1 MVIKRQ
7 VFGVMPD
14 GRMVD
19 LYTLVNSHGLE
30 ARIANYGGTVVSL
43 FAPDREGKWAD
54 IVLGRE
60 NLEGYFPNNPYF
72 GCIVGRYG
80 NRIAGGKFVLN
91 GVEHTLARNNGPNH
105 LHGGVKG
112 FNQALWDAETF
123 LSETGPSL
131 KLSYLSPDGEE
142 GYPGN
147 LSVTVTY
154 TVTDANELRIDYEA
168 AADRPT
174 VVNLTHHSYFNLA
187 GAEAG
192 NILGHELTINADAF
206 TPIDE
211 TLITTG
217 EIRSVKG
224 TPLDFTE
231 PAVIGA
237 RIGEDYDQLVFG
249 LGYDHNWVLNKA
261 GSELSFAAR
270 VREPASGRVMEV
282 YTTEPGIQFYS
293 GNFLDGSITG
303 KKGKVYHKRDG
314 LCLETQHF
322 PDSVNKPRFPS
333 TVLNPGERY
342 TQTTIYR
349 FEAEG

>member
-1 MVIKRQ
+1 VVIKRQ
-7 VFGVMPD
+7 VFGVLPD
-14 GRMVD
+14 GRVVD
-19 LYTLVNSHGLE
+19 LYTLVNDNGME
-30 ARIANYGGTVVSL
+30 ARITSYGGIVVSL
-43 FAPDREGKWAD
+43 FVPDREGRWAD
-54 IVLGRE
+54 VVLGHE
-60 NLEGYFPNNPYF
+60 NLAGYLPNNAYF

-91 GVEHTLARNNGPNH
+91 GKEYTLARNNGPNH
-105 LHGGVKG
+105 LHGGIRG
-112 FNQALWDAETF
+112 FDQALWDAEAF
-123 LSETGPSL
+123 RSEAGPSL
-131 KLSYLSPDGEE
+131 KLSRLSPDGEE

-154 TVTDANELRIDYEA
+154 TITDANELRIDYKA
-168 AADRPT
+168 ATDRPT

-187 GAEAG
+187 GAGAG
-192 NILGHELTINADAF
+192 NILGHELAIDADSF
-206 TPIDE
+206 TPIDD

-224 TPLDFTE
+224 TPLEFTK
-231 PAVIGA
+231 PIPIGA
-237 RIGEDYDQLVFG
+237 RIDDAYDQLVFG

-261 GSELSFAAR
+261 GADLSFAAR
-270 VREPASGRVMEV
+270 VREPVSGRVMDV

-303 KKGKVYHKRDG
+303 KNGKVYYKRDG

-333 TVLNPGERY
+333 TVLNPGEAY
-342 TQTTIYR
+342 TQTTVYR
-349 FEAEG
+349 FGTED